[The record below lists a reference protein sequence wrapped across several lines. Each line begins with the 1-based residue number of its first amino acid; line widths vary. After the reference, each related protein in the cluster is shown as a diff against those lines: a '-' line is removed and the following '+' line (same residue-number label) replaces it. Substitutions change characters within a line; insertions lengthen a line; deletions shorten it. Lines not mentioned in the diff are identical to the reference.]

1 MLSDL
6 LHALGPIEFES
17 LDEESL
23 LIVGPRVLDLLG
35 PLIMGEGLLLL
46 LLLLVLGVVMQR
58 QEMLLGRCQ

>member
-6 LHALGPIEFES
+6 LHALGPIELEA

-23 LIVGPRVLDLLG
+23 LVVGPGFLDLLG

-46 LLLLVLGVVMQR
+46 LVLGVVVQR
-58 QEMLLGRCQ
+58 QEMLLARCQ